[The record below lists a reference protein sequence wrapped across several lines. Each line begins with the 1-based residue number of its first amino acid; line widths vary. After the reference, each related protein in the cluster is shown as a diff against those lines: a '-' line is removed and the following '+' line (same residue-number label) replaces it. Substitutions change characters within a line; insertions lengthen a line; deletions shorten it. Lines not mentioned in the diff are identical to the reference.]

1 MLCSFQETEFPESSQ
16 LTHIGSGSFV
26 EAFRV
31 EIKGQFF
38 CLKLWKD
45 SSGNGIPLD
54 AIREISSLR
63 CLKHPLII
71 SLHSFGSRKR
81 DKRFFGIY
89 ELMTSDLKSF
99 IKQPGYV
106 PQASIIKHIIHQII
120 TALDYI
126 HSEGFVHRDINPSNI
141 LISPERDHMIKLADF
156 GLCVRANDCAPNPKN
171 GKAGTILYLAPEQIS
186 GDLLYTFES
195 DIWSA
200 GCVVAEL
207 CLGRPLFVN
216 KKIDDLKV
224 EQLNFLAR
232 LFPEEFDQAIEP
244 DKNFL
249 AFQTSVLSTIG
260 PSGMD
265 LLKEMLHPVSINR
278 RDAGSLSSLDFF
290 SS

>member
-1 MLCSFQETEFPESSQ
+1 M
-16 LTHIGSGSFV
+16 
-26 EAFRV
+26 
-31 EIKGQFF
+31 
-38 CLKLWKD
+38 
-45 SSGNGIPLD
+45 
-54 AIREISSLR
+54 
-63 CLKHPLII
+63 
-71 SLHSFGSRKR
+71 
-81 DKRFFGIY
+81 
-89 ELMTSDLKSF
+89 
-99 IKQPGYV
+99 
-106 PQASIIKHIIHQII
+106 
-120 TALDYI
+120 
-126 HSEGFVHRDINPSNI
+126 
-141 LISPERDHMIKLADF
+141 
-156 GLCVRANDCAPNPKN
+156 
-171 GKAGTILYLAPEQIS
+171 
-186 GDLLYTFES
+186 
-195 DIWSA
+195 
-200 GCVVAEL
+200 AEL